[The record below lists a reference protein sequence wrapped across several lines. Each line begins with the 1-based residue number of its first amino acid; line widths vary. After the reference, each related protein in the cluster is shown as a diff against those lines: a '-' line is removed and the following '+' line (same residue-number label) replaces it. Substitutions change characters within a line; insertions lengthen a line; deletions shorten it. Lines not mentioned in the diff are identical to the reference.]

1 MRIDDRPPDRPA
13 SVIKFLAYL
22 PQPLLLSALRGSDP
36 PRNTA
41 APVVTYCLAL
51 FPRPEHLTVVRSLRN
66 LVRFLVAVQ
75 LLPAL
80 ESGEETLVGGQAV
93 LEGVMMR
100 SPHAWAIACRKPSGE
115 VVTLSEPLDR
125 PSEKH
130 KWMAWPIVRGVMT
143 LGYAM
148 SLGYRALRFSANVA
162 IEEVMKDDEKNNVDT
177 GNSRVETGNSH
188 VATGASPVPAKRS
201 ETEPSTAVL
210 AKADSS
216 QQNSREKAAT
226 ISGWLAAGNVILSL
240 AFFIF
245 MYKYLP
251 LLAATEL
258 KKANPAFGGQIVFN
272 LVDGAVRL
280 ILFLLFIWGVSLFPD
295 IRRVYQYHGAEHKTV
310 FAFENGDPLSTAAVQ
325 KYSTFHPRCGT
336 SFLMTVMLISIG
348 FYMLIPFTTFWARFA
363 SRLALLPVI
372 AGVSY
377 EIIRFAAKHRGSLF
391 ALMTAP
397 GLWLQRITTQPPSD
411 EMAQCAITALD
422 HAMALEKERGGE
434 LVIA

>member
-1 MRIDDRPPDRPA
+1 LVPVPRKDHLKLVRWLRNY
-13 SVIKFLAYL
+13 VKFL
-22 PQPLLLSALRGSDP
+22 
-36 PRNTA
+36 T
-41 APVVTYCLAL
+41 
-51 FPRPEHLTVVRSLRN
+51 
-66 LVRFLVAVQ
+66 AVQ

-115 VVTLSEPLDR
+115 VVTMSEPLER

-130 KWMAWPIVRGVMT
+130 KWMAWPVVRGVMT

-148 SLGYRALRFSANVA
+148 NLGYRALRFSANVA
-162 IEEVMKDDEKNNVDT
+162 IEDVMQSEAGTNA
-177 GNSRVETGNSH
+177 GGG
-188 VATGASPVPAKRS
+188 AGASAQAGAAEGASKK
-201 ETEPSTAVL
+201 ET
-210 AKADSS
+210 
-216 QQNSREKAAT
+216 REKAAT
-226 ISGWLAAGNVILSL
+226 LSNWLAAVNIVISL

-245 MYKYLP
+245 MYKYIP

-258 KKANPAFGGQIVFN
+258 KKIDPALGGRIAFN
-272 LVDGAVRL
+272 LVDGGIRL
-280 ILFLLFIWGVSLFPD
+280 ALFLVFIWGVSLWKE
-295 IRRVYQYHGAEHKTV
+295 IRRVYEYHGAEHKTV
-310 FAFENGDPLSTAAVQ
+310 FAFENGDPLEIGAVQ
-325 KYSTFHPRCGT
+325 KYSTYHPRCGT

-363 SRLALLPVI
+363 SRIVLLPII

-391 ALMTAP
+391 AMMTAP
-397 GLWLQRITTQPPSD
+397 GLWLQRITTKPPTD
-411 EMAQCAITALD
+411 EQAACAIVALNQ
-422 HAMALEKERGGE
+422 AMSVEKEHGGE

>member
-1 MRIDDRPPDRPA
+1 M
-13 SVIKFLAYL
+13 
-22 PQPLLLSALRGSDP
+22 
-36 PRNTA
+36 
-41 APVVTYCLAL
+41 
-51 FPRPEHLTVVRSLRN
+51 
-66 LVRFLVAVQ
+66 RFLVAVQ

-80 ESGEETLVGGQAV
+80 ESGEEILVGGQAV

-115 VVTLSEPLDR
+115 VVTLSEPLAR

-130 KWMAWPIVRGVMT
+130 KWMAWPILRGVMT

-162 IEEVMKDDEKNNVDT
+162 IEDVMQTEDSTTE
-177 GNSRVETGNSH
+177 H
-188 VATGASPVPAKRS
+188 VAKPAPALPPAVSTSP
-201 ETEPSTAVL
+201 ET
-210 AKADSS
+210 
-216 QQNSREKAAT
+216 REKAAT

-258 KKANPAFGGQIVFN
+258 KKFSPALGGQVVFN

-280 ILFLLFIWGVSLFPD
+280 VLFLLFIWGVSLFPD

-310 FAFENGDPLSTAAVQ
+310 FAFENGDPLSTTAVQ

-363 SRLALLPVI
+363 SRIALLPVI

-411 EMAQCAITALD
+411 EMAQCAIDALD
-422 HAMALEKERGGE
+422 QAMALEKERGGE

>member
-1 MRIDDRPPDRPA
+1 
-13 SVIKFLAYL
+13 
-22 PQPLLLSALRGSDP
+22 
-36 PRNTA
+36 
-41 APVVTYCLAL
+41 
-51 FPRPEHLTVVRSLRN
+51 
-66 LVRFLVAVQ
+66 VQ

-115 VVTLSEPLDR
+115 VVTMSEPLER

-148 SLGYRALRFSANVA
+148 NLGYRALRFSANVA
-162 IEEVMKDDEKNNVDT
+162 IEDMMQEEGT
-177 GNSRVETGNSH
+177 GTTD
-188 VATGASPVPAKRS
+188 VATAASAVPPAQS
-201 ETEPSTAVL
+201 AAEPSKLPTPKSA
-210 AKADSS
+210 
-216 QQNSREKAAT
+216 SREKAAT
-226 ISGWLAAGNVILSL
+226 VSNWLAAGNLILSL
-240 AFFIF
+240 AFFIV
-245 MYKYLP
+245 MYKWLP
-251 LLAATEL
+251 LVAATEL
-258 KKANPAFGGQIVFN
+258 KKIDPALGGRIIFN
-272 LVDGAVRL
+272 LIDGGIRL
-280 ILFLLFIWGVSLFPD
+280 ALFLLFIWGVSLWKD
-295 IRRVYQYHGAEHKTV
+295 IRRVYEYHGAEHKTV
-310 FAFENGDPLSTAAVQ
+310 FAFENGDPLNTAEVQ
-325 KYSTFHPRCGT
+325 KYSTYHPRCGT
-336 SFLMTVMLISIG
+336 SFLMTVMLISIV
-348 FYMLIPFTTFWARFA
+348 FYMLIPYTTFWARFA
-363 SRLALLPVI
+363 SRIALLPVI

-422 HAMALEKERGGE
+422 QAMSLEKERGGE

>member
-1 MRIDDRPPDRPA
+1 MWGQPPSAVQSSRARLFVLSFPMDPWQRICAHSRKLGSFEGCGTLLFGAFLRREHRIT
-13 SVIKFLAYL
+13 VRILRNYLRFLA
-22 PQPLLLSALRGSDP
+22 
-36 PRNTA
+36 
-41 APVVTYCLAL
+41 
-51 FPRPEHLTVVRSLRN
+51 
-66 LVRFLVAVQ
+66 AVQ

-80 ESGEETLVGGQAV
+80 EGGEETLVGGQAV

-115 VVTLSEPLDR
+115 VVTMREPLER

-130 KWMAWPIVRGVMT
+130 KWMGWPVVRGVMT

-148 SLGYRALRFSANVA
+148 TLGYRALRFSADVA
-162 IEEVMKDDEKNNVDT
+162 IEEVM
-177 GNSRVETGNSH
+177 GNHVE
-188 VATGASPVPAKRS
+188 TGASPVPPMRS
-201 ETEPSTAVL
+201 EAESKL
-210 AKADSS
+210 R
-216 QQNSREKAAT
+216 SREKASN
-226 ISGWLAAGNVILSL
+226 ISGWLAAANVIVSL

-258 KKANPAFGGQIVFN
+258 KKVNPAFGGQIVFN
-272 LVDGAVRL
+272 LIDGAVRL
-280 ILFLLFIWGVSLFPD
+280 LLFLIFIWGVSLFPD
-295 IRRVYQYHGAEHKTV
+295 IRRVYEYHGAEHKTV
-310 FAFENGDPLSTAAVQ
+310 FAFENGDPLETAAVQ

-363 SRLALLPVI
+363 SRIALLPVI

-397 GLWLQRITTQPPSD
+397 GLWLQRITTKPPSD
-411 EMAQCAITALD
+411 EQAQCAIVALD
-422 HAMALEKERGGE
+422 HAMELEKERGGE

>member
-1 MRIDDRPPDRPA
+1 M
-13 SVIKFLAYL
+13 
-22 PQPLLLSALRGSDP
+22 
-36 PRNTA
+36 
-41 APVVTYCLAL
+41 
-51 FPRPEHLTVVRSLRN
+51 RSLRN

-115 VVTLSEPLDR
+115 VVTMSQPLER

-162 IEEVMKDDEKNNVDT
+162 IEEIMQDDSTDHIKTAASAVPPKRSD
-177 GNSRVETGNSH
+177 VEL
-188 VATGASPVPAKRS
+188 PPAK
-201 ETEPSTAVL
+201 TQA
-210 AKADSS
+210 
-216 QQNSREKAAT
+216 REKAAS

-258 KKANPAFGGQIVFN
+258 KKANPALGGQIVFN

-280 ILFLLFIWGVSLFPD
+280 ILFLVFIWGVSLFPD
-295 IRRVYQYHGAEHKTV
+295 IRRVYEYHGAEHKTV
-310 FAFENGDPLSTAAVQ
+310 FAFENGDPLETKAVQ

-348 FYMLIPFTTFWARFA
+348 FYMLIPFTAFWARFA
-363 SRLALLPVI
+363 SRIALLPVI

-411 EMAQCAITALD
+411 EQAQCAIVALD
-422 HAMALEKERGGE
+422 QAMALEKENGGE

>member
-1 MRIDDRPPDRPA
+1 
-13 SVIKFLAYL
+13 L
-22 PQPLLLSALRGSDP
+22 
-36 PRNTA
+36 
-41 APVVTYCLAL
+41 
-51 FPRPEHLTVVRSLRN
+51 
-66 LVRFLVAVQ
+66 RFLVAVQ

-115 VVTLSEPLDR
+115 VVTLSEPLER

-148 SLGYRALRFSANVA
+148 NLGYRALRFSANVA
-162 IEEVMKDDEKNNVDT
+162 IEEIMQNDDAAT
-177 GNSRVETGNSH
+177 TH
-188 VATGASPVPAKRS
+188 VATGASPVPPKRS
-201 ETEPSTAVL
+201 EAE
-210 AKADSS
+210 SS
-216 QQNSREKAAT
+216 ELPTSRSREKAAT
-226 ISGWLAAGNVILSL
+226 VSNWLAAVNIVISL

-245 MYKYLP
+245 MYKYIP

-258 KKANPAFGGQIVFN
+258 KKVDPALGGRIAFN
-272 LVDGAVRL
+272 LIDGGIRL
-280 ILFLLFIWGVSLFPD
+280 VLFLLFIWGVSLWKD

-310 FAFENGDPLSTAAVQ
+310 FAFEDGKSLETAEVQ
-325 KYSTFHPRCGT
+325 KYSTYHPRCGT

-348 FYMLIPFTTFWARFA
+348 FYMLVPYTTFWARFA
-363 SRLALLPVI
+363 SRIVLLPVI

-422 HAMALEKERGGE
+422 HAMSLEKERGGE

>member
-1 MRIDDRPPDRPA
+1 
-13 SVIKFLAYL
+13 
-22 PQPLLLSALRGSDP
+22 
-36 PRNTA
+36 
-41 APVVTYCLAL
+41 
-51 FPRPEHLTVVRSLRN
+51 LRN
-66 LVRFLVAVQ
+66 YLRFLTAIQ

-115 VVTLSEPLDR
+115 VVTMSEPLER

-148 SLGYRALRFSANVA
+148 TLGYRALRFSANVA
-162 IEEVMKDDEKNNVDT
+162 IEDVMASGDT
-177 GNSRVETGNSH
+177 SH
-188 VATGASPVPAKRS
+188 VAESHLKTGASSIPQKRS
-201 ETEPSTAVL
+201 EAESSEPP
-210 AKADSS
+210 KSS
-216 QQNSREKAAT
+216 QGREKAAS
-226 ISGWLAAGNVILSL
+226 ISGWLAAVNVVFSL

-245 MYKYLP
+245 MYKYIP

-258 KKANPAFGGQIVFN
+258 KKINPALGGQIVFN

-280 ILFLLFIWGVSLFPD
+280 GLFLLFIWGVSLWKD
-295 IRRVYQYHGAEHKTV
+295 IRRVYEYHGAEHKTV
-310 FAFENGDPLSTAAVQ
+310 FAFENGDPLTTTAVQ
-325 KYSTFHPRCGT
+325 KYQTFHPRCGT

-348 FYMLIPFTTFWARFA
+348 FYMLVPFTTFWARFA
-363 SRLALLPVI
+363 SRIALLPII

-377 EIIRFAAKHRGSLF
+377 EIIRFAARHRGSLF

-397 GLWLQRITTQPPSD
+397 GLWLQRITTKPPSD
-411 EMAQCAITALD
+411 EQAQCAITALD
-422 HAMALEKERGGE
+422 QAMSLEKERGGE

>member
-1 MRIDDRPPDRPA
+1 MRRFLHYLR
-13 SVIKFLAYL
+13 FLA
-22 PQPLLLSALRGSDP
+22 
-36 PRNTA
+36 
-41 APVVTYCLAL
+41 
-51 FPRPEHLTVVRSLRN
+51 
-66 LVRFLVAVQ
+66 AVQ

-115 VVTLSEPLDR
+115 VVTMTEPLER

-148 SLGYRALRFSANVA
+148 TLGYRALRFSANVA
-162 IEEVMKDDEKNNVDT
+162 IEDIMDEGTEKK
-177 GNSRVETGNSH
+177 H
-188 VATGASPVPAKRS
+188 VATAASAVPPAQSAAATSKP
-201 ETEPSTAVL
+201 TG
-210 AKADSS
+210 
-216 QQNSREKAAT
+216 REKAAS
-226 ISGWLAAGNVILSL
+226 ISSWLAAVNIVISI

-245 MYKYLP
+245 MYKYIP

-258 KKANPAFGGQIVFN
+258 KKLDPALGGRVIFN
-272 LVDGAVRL
+272 LIDGGIRL
-280 ILFLLFIWGVSLFPD
+280 LLFLLFIWGVSLWKD
-295 IRRVYQYHGAEHKTV
+295 IRRVYEYHGAEHKTV
-310 FAFENGDPLSTAAVQ
+310 FAFEDGKPLETAEVQ

-348 FYMLIPFTTFWARFA
+348 FYMLIPYTTFWARFA
-363 SRLALLPVI
+363 SRIVLLPFI

-397 GLWLQRITTQPPSD
+397 GLWLQRITTKPPSD
-411 EMAQCAITALD
+411 EQAQCAIVALD
-422 HAMALEKERGGE
+422 KAMSLEKERGGE

>member
-1 MRIDDRPPDRPA
+1 MRKLKNYLR
-13 SVIKFLAYL
+13 FLA
-22 PQPLLLSALRGSDP
+22 
-36 PRNTA
+36 
-41 APVVTYCLAL
+41 
-51 FPRPEHLTVVRSLRN
+51 
-66 LVRFLVAVQ
+66 AVQ

-115 VVTLSEPLDR
+115 VVTMSEPLER

-148 SLGYRALRFSANVA
+148 NLGYRALRFSANVA
-162 IEEVMKDDEKNNVDT
+162 IEDMMQEDVQKSRIEVTAPVVAQLQ
-177 GNSRVETGNSH
+177 SRAE
-188 VATGASPVPAKRS
+188 
-201 ETEPSTAVL
+201 
-210 AKADSS
+210 DSRTR
-216 QQNSREKAAT
+216 SREKAAT
-226 ISGWLAAGNVILSL
+226 LSNWLAAVNILISL

-258 KKANPAFGGQIVFN
+258 KKMNPALGGRIVFN
-272 LVDGAVRL
+272 LIDGGIRL
-280 ILFLLFIWGVSLFPD
+280 LLFLLFIWGVSLWKD

-310 FAFENGDPLSTAAVQ
+310 FAFENGDPLNTAAVQ
-325 KYSTFHPRCGT
+325 KYSTYHPRCGT

-348 FYMLIPFTTFWARFA
+348 FYMLVPFTTFWARFA
-363 SRLALLPVI
+363 SRISLLPVI

-397 GLWLQRITTQPPSD
+397 GLWLQRITTKPPSD
-411 EMAQCAITALD
+411 EQAQCAIDALD
-422 HAMALEKERGGE
+422 HAMSLEKERGGE

>member
-1 MRIDDRPPDRPA
+1 
-13 SVIKFLAYL
+13 
-22 PQPLLLSALRGSDP
+22 
-36 PRNTA
+36 
-41 APVVTYCLAL
+41 
-51 FPRPEHLTVVRSLRN
+51 VRSLRN
-66 LVRFLVAVQ
+66 FVRFLIAVQ

-115 VVTLSEPLDR
+115 VVTMSEPLDR

-162 IEEVMKDDEKNNVDT
+162 IEDVMSEAGKEH
-177 GNSRVETGNSH
+177 VETG
-188 VATGASPVPAKRS
+188 APPFPAMRS
-201 ETEPSTAVL
+201 EPEPSTNAGAIDS
-210 AKADSS
+210 AKPK
-216 QQNSREKAAT
+216 SREKAAT

-258 KKANPAFGGQIVFN
+258 KKFNPALGGQIVFN

-280 ILFLLFIWGVSLFPD
+280 ILFLIFIWGVSLFPD

-310 FAFENGDPLSTAAVQ
+310 FAFENGDLLSTSTVQ
-325 KYSTFHPRCGT
+325 KYSTYHPRCGT

-348 FYMLIPFTTFWARFA
+348 FYMLIPYTTFWARFA
-363 SRLALLPVI
+363 SRIVLLPVI

-377 EIIRFAAKHRGSLF
+377 EVIRFAAKHRGSLF

-411 EMAQCAITALD
+411 VMAQCAITALD
-422 HAMALEKERGGE
+422 QAMDLEKERGGE

>member
-1 MRIDDRPPDRPA
+1 
-13 SVIKFLAYL
+13 
-22 PQPLLLSALRGSDP
+22 
-36 PRNTA
+36 
-41 APVVTYCLAL
+41 
-51 FPRPEHLTVVRSLRN
+51 VVRRLQN
-66 LVRFLVAVQ
+66 YLRFLVAVQ

-115 VVTLSEPLDR
+115 VVTMSEPLER

-148 SLGYRALRFSANVA
+148 NLGYRALRFSANVA
-162 IEEVMKDDEKNNVDT
+162 IEEVMQGDQKPN
-177 GNSRVETGNSH
+177 G
-188 VATGASPVPAKRS
+188 ATDASSVPPAQS
-201 ETEPSTAVL
+201 AAES
-210 AKADSS
+210 AKA
-216 QQNSREKAAT
+216 REKAAT
-226 ISGWLAAGNVILSL
+226 VSNWLAAGNLILSL
-240 AFFIF
+240 ALFIV
-245 MYKYLP
+245 MYKWLP
-251 LLAATEL
+251 LVAATKL
-258 KKANPAFGGQIVFN
+258 KEIDPALGGRITFN
-272 LVDGAVRL
+272 LIDGGIRL
-280 ILFLLFIWGVSLFPD
+280 ALFLLFIWGVSLWKD
-295 IRRVYQYHGAEHKTV
+295 IRRVYEYHGAEHKTV
-310 FAFENGDPLSTAAVQ
+310 FAFENGDLLTTSAVQ
-325 KYSTFHPRCGT
+325 KYSTYHPRCGT

-348 FYMLIPFTTFWARFA
+348 FYMLVPFTTFWARFA
-363 SRLALLPVI
+363 SRIVLLPII

-411 EMAQCAITALD
+411 EMAQCAITALEQ
-422 HAMALEKERGGE
+422 AMDLEKERGGE

>member
-1 MRIDDRPPDRPA
+1 MRKLKNYLR
-13 SVIKFLAYL
+13 FLA
-22 PQPLLLSALRGSDP
+22 
-36 PRNTA
+36 
-41 APVVTYCLAL
+41 
-51 FPRPEHLTVVRSLRN
+51 
-66 LVRFLVAVQ
+66 AVQ

-115 VVTLSEPLDR
+115 VVTMSEPLER

-148 SLGYRALRFSANVA
+148 NLGYRALRFSANVA
-162 IEEVMKDDEKNNVDT
+162 IEDMMQEDVQKSRIEVTAPVVAQLQ
-177 GNSRVETGNSH
+177 SRAE
-188 VATGASPVPAKRS
+188 
-201 ETEPSTAVL
+201 
-210 AKADSS
+210 DSRTR
-216 QQNSREKAAT
+216 SREKAAT
-226 ISGWLAAGNVILSL
+226 LSNWLAAVNILISL

-258 KKANPAFGGQIVFN
+258 KKMNPALGGRIVFN
-272 LVDGAVRL
+272 LIDGGIRL
-280 ILFLLFIWGVSLFPD
+280 LLFLLFIWGVSLWKD

-310 FAFENGDPLSTAAVQ
+310 FAFENGDPLNTAAVQ
-325 KYSTFHPRCGT
+325 KYSTYHPRCGT

-348 FYMLIPFTTFWARFA
+348 FYMLVPFTTFWARFA
-363 SRLALLPVI
+363 SRIALLPVI

-397 GLWLQRITTQPPSD
+397 GLWLQRITTKPPSD
-411 EMAQCAITALD
+411 EQAQCAIDALD
-422 HAMALEKERGGE
+422 HAMSLEKERGGE